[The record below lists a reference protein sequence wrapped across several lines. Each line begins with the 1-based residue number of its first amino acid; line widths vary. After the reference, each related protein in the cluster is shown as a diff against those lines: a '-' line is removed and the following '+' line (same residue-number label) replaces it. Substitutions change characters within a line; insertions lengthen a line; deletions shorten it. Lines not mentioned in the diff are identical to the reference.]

1 MTESR
6 SVVVTGASRG
16 LGLASA
22 AHLYRQGW
30 RVVAAMRSV
39 DTGMA
44 ALRAETGAAVD
55 DPRLIGVRLDL
66 VDAVSV
72 AAAAAAIETAVGA
85 PDAVVHNAGIA
96 SAGTVEETPMELW
109 HQMFETHLFGPV
121 ALTKALLPGMR
132 AAGRGRI
139 VVISSA
145 GGVRGMPAIAAY
157 SAAKGAT
164 ERWAESM
171 AGEIAAFGLG
181 VTVIVTG
188 VFDTEIITD
197 DGLETFRDFDGPY
210 GCHHK
215 SIDKRGRAA
224 MKIARPPG
232 KFAVVLAKAL
242 DDTRPFVRRS
252 AGMDAAALV
261 ATNRVLPAR
270 AMHQVSRVAMGLP
283 KQGAMRPGTFQLDL
297 KTRAMIAAA
306 KVIPQP
312 VMQRI
317 VVLVMKFQ
325 KPPGPPAV
333 TPPAGTADDAPA
345 PPASPVA
352 NAAPSTNG
360 HNEESTIN
368 G

>member
-1 MTESR
+1 MRSRAVTESR

-22 AHLYRQGW
+22 AHLYRHGW

-44 ALRAETGAAVD
+44 ALRAETGAAAD

-66 VDAVSV
+66 LDEDSIV
-72 AAAAAAIETAVGA
+72 AAAAAIAAAVGA
-85 PDAVVHNAGIA
+85 PDALVHNAGIA

-109 HQMFETHLFGPV
+109 QQMFTTHLFGPV

-164 ERWAESM
+164 ERWAESL

-188 VFDTEIITD
+188 VFDTDIITD
-197 DGLETFRDFDGPY
+197 HGTQTFRDFEGPY
-210 GCHHK
+210 GRHHAT
-215 SIDKRGRAA
+215 IDKRGRAA
-224 MKIARPPG
+224 MKIAHSPE
-232 KFAVVLAKAL
+232 KFAKELAKAL
-242 DDTRPFVRRS
+242 DDTRPIVRRS
-252 AGMDAAALV
+252 TGIDATSLV
-261 ATNRVLPAR
+261 VSNRLLPGR
-270 AMHQVSRVAMGLP
+270 AMHQVSRLAMGLP
-283 KQGAMRPGTFQLDL
+283 RQGAMRPGVVKLGIG
-297 KTRAMIAAA
+297 TRALIAAA
-306 KVIPQP
+306 KVIP
-312 VMQRI
+312 RR
-317 VVLVMKFQ
+317 
-325 KPPGPPAV
+325 
-333 TPPAGTADDAPA
+333 
-345 PPASPVA
+345 
-352 NAAPSTNG
+352 
-360 HNEESTIN
+360 
-368 G
+368 